1 MINSCYIA
9 EHVEFL
15 LRNHDCVVVPGFGAF
30 LCNYVA
36 AHFDESRSD
45 CLLPPARYL
54 AFNRMITDSDG
65 LLVKSVA
72 RKERISPA
80 EAAEKLRD
88 DVETLWRELET
99 RGELGFGRLGIFY
112 KSRAGEPV
120 FDAAPLHSINGSF
133 YGLRPLNL
141 TALTDSQS
149 ISSQEIDNGVAD
161 VSIENAIAEDDV
173 QKPVKVLSAPVD
185 WRAYATGVVAS
196 LAVVITAILFVVSPI
211 KINHEV
217 HEAAIAPIPKSSEAI
232 DAVSVEPIVS
242 EILISA
248 AAKGVRFVETDSVS
262 LIVPEQIA
270 IVSKQPVAS
279 ARFNDDDSYCVVV
292 ASFPSKAQADKYLDQ
307 HSSKLL
313 GILEKDSKYRVY
325 AATAATYGDAEKER
339 CAVGREDAWI
349 CRR

>member
-30 LCNYVA
+30 LCNYVG
-36 AHFDESRSD
+36 AHFDESRTD

-72 RKERISPA
+72 RKKRISQA
-80 EAAEKLRD
+80 EAAEMLRD
-88 DVETLWRELET
+88 DVENLWRELDT
-99 RGELGFGRLGIFY
+99 RGEFDFGRLGTFY
-112 KSRAGEPV
+112 LSRTGEPV

-141 TALTDSQS
+141 TALSDLQS
-149 ISSQEIDNGVAD
+149 ISSQELNRVASD
-161 VSIENAIAEDDV
+161 AAAENSVAEENLS
-173 QKPVKVLSAPVD
+173 KPVKVLDAPVD

-217 HEAAIAPIPKSSEAI
+217 QEAAIAPIPKSDEISDVRSI
-232 DAVSVEPIVS
+232 EPIVS
-242 EILISA
+242 EMLINSA
-248 AAKGVRFVETDSVS
+248 AEGVRFVEKDSVMLTETELS
-262 LIVPEQIA
+262 DEHT
-270 IVSKQPVAS
+270 KQPAAS
-279 ARFNDDDSYCVVV
+279 VRFNDDDAYCVVV
-292 ASFPSKAQADKYLDQ
+292 ASFPTKVQASRYLDQ
-307 HSSKLL
+307 HSSKQL
-313 GILEKDSKYRVY
+313 GIMEKDSKYRVY
-325 AATAATYGDAEKER
+325 AATAATYGDAENER
-339 CAVGREDAWI
+339 AAVGMEDAWI

>member
-1 MINSCYIA
+1 M
-9 EHVEFL
+9 
-15 LRNHDCVVVPGFGAF
+15 VVPGFGAF
-30 LCNYVA
+30 LCNYVG

-72 RKERISPA
+72 RKKRISQA

-88 DVETLWRELET
+88 DVENLWRELDT
-99 RGELGFGRLGIFY
+99 RGELDFGRLGTFY
-112 KSRAGEPV
+112 RSRTGEPV

-141 TALTDSQS
+141 TALSDLQS
-149 ISSQEIDNGVAD
+149 ISSQELNRVASD
-161 VSIENAIAEDDV
+161 AAAEDSV
-173 QKPVKVLSAPVD
+173 AEENLPPVKVLDAPVD

-211 KINHEV
+211 RINHEV
-217 HEAAIAPIPKSSEAI
+217 QEAAIAPIPKSDEISDVRSI
-232 DAVSVEPIVS
+232 EPIVS
-242 EILISA
+242 EMLINSA
-248 AAKGVRFVETDSVS
+248 AEGVRFVETDSVMLTDTE
-262 LIVPEQIA
+262 LIDEQA
-270 IVSKQPVAS
+270 KQPVAS
-279 ARFNDDDSYCVVV
+279 VRFNDDDSYCVVV
-292 ASFPSKAQADKYLDQ
+292 ASFPTKAQASRYLDQ
-307 HSSKLL
+307 HSSKQL
-313 GILEKDSKYRVY
+313 GIMEKDSKYRVY

-339 CAVGREDAWI
+339 AAVGMEDAWI